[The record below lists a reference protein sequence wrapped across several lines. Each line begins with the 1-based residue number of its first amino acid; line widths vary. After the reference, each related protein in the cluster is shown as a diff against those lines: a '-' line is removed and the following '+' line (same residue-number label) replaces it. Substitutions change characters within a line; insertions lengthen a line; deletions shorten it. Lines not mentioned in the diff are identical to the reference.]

1 MKAPRGPIKAQ
12 HPIDGLNPM
21 ERAKCRATNRQGKRC
36 GKFPIPGGVVC
47 RMHGGAA
54 PQVKAAAEKRLA
66 DLVPKAVEYY
76 DWLLSQRDFPSAG
89 LGAAN
94 AVWDRE
100 KGKPREQVSLE
111 HSGGIVI
118 SHEVP
123 E

>member
-1 MKAPRGPIKAQ
+1 
-12 HPIDGLNPM
+12 M
-21 ERAKCRATNRQGKRC
+21 ERQKCTATNRQKQRCKRW
-36 GKFPIPGGVVC
+36 PIQGGTVC

-54 PQVKAAAEKRLA
+54 PQVKAAAERRLA

-76 DWLLSQRDFPSAG
+76 DWLLSQREFPSAG

-100 KGKPREQVSLE
+100 KGKPREQVSME
-111 HSGGIVI
+111 HSGDLVI
-118 SHEVP
+118 RHEVP